1 MRILPIASG
10 KGGVGKSL
18 FAANLSIA
26 LAQAGKKVV
35 LCDLDLGG
43 SNLHLILGH
52 RSIPR
57 GVGTFLNDPNASF
70 EDIVVTT
77 EYSQLRFIPG
87 DAEIPGMA
95 NLKAG
100 QKRRLI
106 KHLTSL
112 DADYLIIDLGAGT
125 SLNMIDFFLLSGH
138 GIIVTTPNLTATLN
152 AYLFLKNA
160 VFRIIENSFK
170 KNSPAD
176 QHIAELR
183 KQGTSLQKV
192 YIPQLLDTIQELDP
206 KSYETFIKKFEKFYP
221 KMVMNLLNDPKDA
234 EKSSKL
240 RRSCKE
246 YLDIDM
252 ENLGIMYRDNLQ
264 DIALSS
270 SLPIVVYKPEAVLS
284 QAVYRIADKI
294 MEAEEQDDDGPI
306 DLKALDASYQ
316 IAEMEAEV
324 DFNNRIN
331 DLDTML
337 NKDSLTKGDLVE
349 TIKNQQF
356 EINQLRKE
364 NNLLKAKI
372 VKAINAGFKL

>member
-57 GVGTFLNDPNASF
+57 GVGTFLNDPDADF
-70 EDIVVTT
+70 EDIIVTT

-106 KHLTSL
+106 KHLTAL
-112 DADYLIIDLGAGT
+112 DADYLIVDLGAGT

-170 KNSPAD
+170 KHSPA
-176 QHIAELR
+176 AEHLAALR
-183 KQGTSLQKV
+183 REGTSLQKI
-192 YIPQLLDTIQELDP
+192 YIPKLLEEIEEIDVE
-206 KSYETFIKKFEKFYP
+206 SYHTFLKKFEKFYP

-246 YLDIDM
+246 YLDINM
-252 ENLGIMYRDNLQ
+252 ESLGIMYRDSLQ

-270 SLPIVVYKPEAVLS
+270 SLPIIIYKPEAILS
-284 QAVYRIADKI
+284 QAIYRIADKI
-294 MEAEEQDDDGPI
+294 LEAEGQDDDGPV

-372 VKAINAGFKL
+372 VKAINAGYKL